1 MQLLVLNRLESLP
14 EVKVESSEADVQ
26 QNVDLIDYLYDK
38 FVGR

>member
-14 EVKVESSEADVQ
+14 EVKAESSEADVQ